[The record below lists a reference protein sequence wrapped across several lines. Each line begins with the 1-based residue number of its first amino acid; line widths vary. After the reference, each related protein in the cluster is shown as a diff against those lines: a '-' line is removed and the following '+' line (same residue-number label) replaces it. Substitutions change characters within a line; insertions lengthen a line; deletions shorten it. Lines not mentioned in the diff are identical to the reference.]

1 VVTTSPPLTTT
12 NWTLTT
18 GLARGRVYSWQVNAL
33 KDGKENISPSPPA
46 PEARFRVVDHD
57 MAGELSKVEKLG
69 GNSHLVRGILFAKAG
84 LLNEAEHEIRALVA
98 ANPDSQRARQL
109 LQSIR
114 AVKSQYK
121 APD

>member
-1 VVTTSPPLTTT
+1 
-12 NWTLTT
+12 
-18 GLARGRVYSWQVNAL
+18 
-33 KDGKENISPSPPA
+33 
-46 PEARFRVVDHD
+46 
-57 MAGELSKVEKLG
+57 MSKVEKLS